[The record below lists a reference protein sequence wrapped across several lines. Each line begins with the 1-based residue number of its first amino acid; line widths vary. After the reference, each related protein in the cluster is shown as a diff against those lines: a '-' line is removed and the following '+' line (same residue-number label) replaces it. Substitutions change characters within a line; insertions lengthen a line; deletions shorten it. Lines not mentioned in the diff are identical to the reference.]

1 MHTMPD
7 IKLEESWKTV
17 LQSEV
22 SKEYMQVLRAFLA
35 QEKAAG
41 KQVYPRGREYF
52 RAMDLTPFENVKV
65 VILGQDP
72 YHGPGQAHG
81 LSFSVRPDVRIPPSL
96 VNIYKELDAD
106 LGIPPANHGFLE
118 HWAEQGVLLLNAVLT
133 VEHKQAASH
142 QGQGWEEFTDRVIRE
157 LNEQREHVVFILWG
171 SYAQKKGRFID
182 ESKHLVL
189 KSVHPSPLSAYR
201 GFFGSKP
208 FSKANDYLVAH
219 GQKPIDWSLPAV

>member
-1 MHTMPD
+1 MPD
-7 IKLEESWKTV
+7 IKLEESWKAV
-17 LQSEV
+17 LQPEFD
-22 SKEYMQVLRAFLA
+22 KEYMQVLRGFLQ

-41 KQVYPRGREYF
+41 KQIYPQGGEYF
-52 RAMDLTPFENVKV
+52 RAMDLTPFEKVKV

-96 VNIYKELDAD
+96 VNMYKELESD

-142 QGQGWEEFTDRVIRE
+142 QGQGWEEFTDRVIAE
-157 LNEQREHVVFILWG
+157 LNEHREHIVFILWG

-182 ESKHLVL
+182 TQKHLVL
-189 KSVHPSPLSAYR
+189 KSVHPSPLSSYR

-208 FSKANDYLVAH
+208 FSQTNTYLEANGLE
-219 GQKPIDWSLPAV
+219 PIGWQIPAITV